1 MNIAKCV
8 IVFDFILNLKLNLN
22 DSKKKCHKNHF
33 LRGLY
38 GKYLRCTFRNF
49 KISYVLLYTY
59 MSIKFTDISGLT
71 SNTPISSAI
80 CFSIDTDSSI

>member
-1 MNIAKCV
+1 MIVNKNAIKTTSYEVFMANI
-8 IVFDFILNLKLNLN
+8 LE
-22 DSKKKCHKNHF
+22 S
-33 LRGLY
+33 
-38 GKYLRCTFRNF
+38 TPRNF
-49 KISYVLLYTY
+49 KISYVLQYIY